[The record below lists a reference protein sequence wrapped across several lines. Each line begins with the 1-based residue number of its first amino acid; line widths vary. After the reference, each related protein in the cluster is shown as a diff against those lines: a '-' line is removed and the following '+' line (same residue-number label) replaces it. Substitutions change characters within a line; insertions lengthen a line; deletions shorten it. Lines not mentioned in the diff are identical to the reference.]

1 MMTYI
6 PENLASM
13 NKDEIKEWIKGQIPM
28 DEAYKM
34 LTGIDPARKG
44 NVSSTI
50 GQGEDVNPS
59 MSLDYEKNLF
69 YCHRTGFG
77 GDIFNLIA
85 GKKNIPAH
93 EFVQILETLKNY
105 VLNRSHRQ
113 QNTGIFHVKA
123 NNSTAHLITKGIPKA
138 WVYFKKAM
146 EYGYP
151 DNENIKRAIKQY
163 MEPKY
168 SHTGQDM
175 TPLHDYTATQLG
187 WCEISNALVIPY
199 GLNGV
204 EAMELVYFTFS
215 GKQIGA
221 YPFKTHRQHLAFQ
234 KLHTVNGDHS
244 FFSGTDDR
252 PKVDLKPWPAGI
264 GSETPP
270 LKNDLYVLGEQGREV
285 VICEGVKDAITA
297 RFHGFFA
304 VAHHGGAFQAYKL
317 AQIHNLFF
325 DADGKETGAYVYA
338 ILDSDEAGRTGARKL
353 MAEFFGRKHK
363 PIIVDIGFFGGRG
376 TGYDLHDFFTSG
388 IDAGRIYKLMYES
401 RLEAGYPL

>member
-1 MMTYI
+1 MTNI

-13 NKDEIKEWIKGQIPM
+13 TQEQVTAWLKDEVLLC
-28 DEAYKM
+28 EAYK
-34 LTGIDPARKG
+34 LVSGVDPKRKG

-50 GQGEDVNPS
+50 GKGEDVNPS
-59 MSLDYEKNLF
+59 MSMNYEKNLF

-85 GKKNIPAH
+85 GKKNIPAY
-93 EFVQILETLKNY
+93 EFSQIVETLKNY

-113 QNTGIFHVKA
+113 QNTGILHVQTPEY
-123 NNSTAHLITKGIPKA
+123 NTAHLISKGIPRA
-138 WVYFKKAM
+138 WNYFKKAM

-151 DNENIKRAIKQY
+151 DNENIKRAIEQY
-163 MEPKY
+163 MKPKY
-168 SHTGQDM
+168 GSHNQDM

-187 WCEISNALVIPY
+187 WCGMSNALVIPY

-215 GKQIGA
+215 GKNIGA
-221 YPFKTHRQHLAFQ
+221 YPFSTHRSCTAFQ
-234 KLHTVNGDHS
+234 KIHAVNGDHS
-244 FFSGTDDR
+244 FFSGTEDR
-252 PKVDLKPWPAGI
+252 PKVDLKPWPVGI
-264 GSETPP
+264 GLETPP
-270 LKNDLYVLGEQGREV
+270 ILDDLYEQGVQGRQV

-297 RFHGFFA
+297 RFHGMYA

-317 AQIHNLFF
+317 AKLNNLFF

-353 MAEFFGRKHK
+353 VAEFFGRKHK
-363 PIIVDIGFFGGRG
+363 PIIVDIGYFGGRG